1 MGFRLGA
8 HIGARLGGWLLV
20 GLVGTAVAA
29 DGLPPLQVD
38 PALLGAP
45 KPAKP
50 ARPASAVAEP
60 PVVKSAEASSTA
72 KPAAVVEPPAVK
84 PAEASSIAKPA
95 AVAAAKAGGKA
106 ASASSGKAPAAPVAE
121 DQATYIVA
129 DSIQGQTDVETIAV
143 GKVELRRAG
152 DTVNA
157 DRLRYQQ
164 AEEITEA
171 TGNVRLQRDEDSI
184 AGPHLYLKNQEK
196 QGYFDQPEYSIKR
209 LPPVPK
215 AKANQVP
222 LPAPAAREPIAGS
235 GAANWLDFEGDGLYR
250 FKRATYSTCEPSQRD
265 WYVQADELALDYN
278 TETGTAT
285 SSMVYFK
292 DTPILYWPWMTFPLN
307 NKRKSGLLAPTFG
320 SSSTSG
326 LELTLPWYWNI
337 AENMDATIAPRVM
350 TKRGIQLNTEFRYLE
365 PSFKGQSRFEYL
377 PNDQLKGT
385 NRYAFAVL
393 HDQTFAPGL
402 TGNLNLNGVSDD
414 QYFDDLS
421 SKVHMV
427 SQANLLR
434 QGSVNY
440 GAGWWNAAALVQ
452 SFQTL
457 QDPKAPIGKPYYRVP
472 QLTAAATRPDL
483 PAGLLFAFSGEYVNF
498 DHPTLV
504 TGQRLVLYPQFSLPI
519 QTAALSVTPKLGL
532 HTTRYSLR
540 DQDPGVPDRLT
551 RNVPIFSVDSGLTF
565 ERNVDWLSRS
575 LVQTLEP
582 RLYYLNVPSRN
593 QSEIPVFDSAL
604 MDFNFAQIFGENRY
618 GGNDRIGDANQ
629 LTSALVS
636 RLIDPENGGELMR
649 GAIGERFY
657 FRDQTV
663 TLPGE
668 APRTSRRTD
677 FLAAFSGRVAPGIH
691 IDTGWQYDPNFNH
704 TARFNAGGRY
714 QPEPGKVLN
723 ASYRFTREQFRQVDL
738 SGQWPL
744 FGNWHGVARY
754 NYSIQEKRLV
764 EGVAGLEYDGGC
776 WVARVVLHKLAT
788 TADKSSTSF
797 FVQLE
802 LNGLARIGSNPLDM
816 LKRNVV
822 GYGVINQSTADP
834 VFGDY

>member
-8 HIGARLGGWLLV
+8 HIGARLGGWLVV
-20 GLVGTAVAA
+20 GWVGTAVAA
-29 DGLPPLQVD
+29 EGLPPLRVD

-45 KPAKP
+45 GPVKPAKP
-50 ARPASAVAEP
+50 ASVAAEK
-60 PVVKSAEASSTA
+60 PVVKPDAAASAT
-72 KPAAVVEPPAVK
+72 KPAAVL
-84 PAEASSIAKPA
+84 PAEPA
-95 AVAAAKAGGKA
+95 ARAKSTA
-106 ASASSGKAPAAPVAE
+106 GKAPAKPEPDDEV
-121 DQATYIVA
+121 TYVDA
-129 DSIQGQTDVETIAV
+129 DAITGQTDVETIAT
-143 GKVELRRAG
+143 GRVELRKG
-152 DTVNA
+152 NDIVNA
-157 DRLRYQQ
+157 DRMVYRQI
-164 AEEITEA
+164 EETTEA
-171 TGNVRLQRDEDSI
+171 TGNVRLRRDEDTI
-184 AGPHLYLKNQEK
+184 AGPHLFLKNPEEK
-196 QGYFDQPEYSIKR
+196 GFFEQPEYSIKR
-209 LPPVPK
+209 LPPPPK
-215 AKANQVP
+215 KKANEVR
-222 LPAPAAREPIAGS
+222 LPMPAAREPITGS
-235 GAANWLDFEGDGLYR
+235 GAANWLDFEGEGLYR
-250 FKRATYSTCEPSQRD
+250 LKKATYSTCEPNQRD
-265 WYVQADELALDYN
+265 WYVQADEMVLDYN
-278 TETGTAT
+278 TETGKTT
-285 SSMVYFK
+285 NSVVYFK

-365 PSFKGQSRFEYL
+365 PSFKGVTRLEYL
-377 PNDQLKGT
+377 PNDQLTST
-385 NRYAFAVL
+385 NRYAFAVQ
-393 HDQTFAPGL
+393 HNHTFAPGL
-402 TGNLNLNGVSDD
+402 SGNLNLNGVSDD
-414 QYFDDLS
+414 QYFADLS
-421 SKVHMV
+421 SKVHVV

-434 QGSVNY
+434 QGSVSY
-440 GAGWWNAAALVQ
+440 GAGWWNASALVQ

-457 QDPKAPIGKPYYRVP
+457 QDPKAPTVKPYYRVP
-472 QLTAAATRPDL
+472 QLTASAIRPDL
-483 PAGLLFAFSGEYVNF
+483 PGGMSFAFSGEFVRF

-504 TGQRLVLYPQFSLPI
+504 SGERLVLYPQFSLPI
-519 QTAALSVTPKLGL
+519 QTAALFVTPKLGL
-532 HTTRYSLR
+532 HTTRYALH
-540 DQDPGVPDRLT
+540 DQAPDASDRLT
-551 RNVPIFSVDSGLTF
+551 RNVPVFSVDSGLVF
-565 ERNVDWLSRS
+565 ERDVNWLGRS

-582 RLYYLNVPSRN
+582 RLYYLNVPARN
-593 QSEIPVFDSAL
+593 QNEIPVFDSAL

-636 RLIDPENGGELMR
+636 RLIDPENGGEAIR
-649 GAIGERFY
+649 GAVGQRFY
-657 FRDQTV
+657 FRDQAV

-677 FLAAFSGRVAPGIH
+677 FLAAFAGRIAPGVYV
-691 IDTGWQYDPNFNH
+691 DTGWQYDPNFSR
-704 TARFNAGGRY
+704 TERFNAGGRY

-723 ASYRFTREQFRQVDL
+723 ASYRFTRDQLRQVDL
-738 SGQWPL
+738 SGQWPIR
-744 FGNWHGVARY
+744 GGWHGVARY
-754 NYSIQEKRLV
+754 NYSIKERRLV

-834 VFGDY
+834 IFGDN

>member
-8 HIGARLGGWLLV
+8 HMGARLGGWLV
-20 GLVGTAVAA
+20 IGVAGTAIAA
-29 DGLPPLQVD
+29 DGLPPLRVD
-38 PALLGAP
+38 PALIGAP
-45 KPAKP
+45 NPVKPAKP
-50 ARPASAVAEP
+50 ASVAVEQ
-60 PVVKSAEASSTA
+60 
-72 KPAAVVEPPAVK
+72 PAVK
-84 PAEASSIAKPA
+84 PAA
-95 AVAAAKAGGKA
+95 
-106 ASASSGKAPAAPVAE
+106 APAEAVPA

-129 DSIQGQTDVETIAV
+129 DAITGQTDVETIAT
-143 GKVELRRAG
+143 GKVVLRKADG
-152 DTVNA
+152 IVNA
-157 DRLRYQQ
+157 DRLVYRQ
-164 AEEITEA
+164 AEDATEA
-171 TGNVRLQRDEDSI
+171 TGDVRLRREEDTI
-184 AGPHLYLKNQEK
+184 AGPHLFLKNTDK
-196 QGYFDQPEYSIKR
+196 QGYFEQPEYSIKR
-209 LPPVPK
+209 LPPPK
-215 AKANQVP
+215 KKPGQVQ
-222 LPAPAAREPIAGS
+222 LPTPVAREPITGS
-235 GAANWLDFEGDGLYR
+235 GAASWLDFEGDGLYR
-250 FKRATYSTCEPSQRD
+250 FKQATYSTCEPDRRD
-265 WYVQADELALDYN
+265 WYVQADEMALDYN

-285 SSMVYFK
+285 GSKVYFK

-350 TKRGIQLNTEFRYLE
+350 TKRGIQLNTEFRYLA
-365 PSFKGQSRFEYL
+365 PSFKGQTRLEYL
-377 PNDQLKGT
+377 PNDQLKSA
-385 NRYAFAVL
+385 NRYAYAVL
-393 HDQTFAPGL
+393 HDHTLAPGL

-434 QGSVNY
+434 QGSVTY

-457 QDPKAPIGKPYYRVP
+457 QDPKAPIGRPYYRVP
-472 QLTAAATRPDL
+472 QLTASAVRPDL
-483 PAGLLFAFSGEYVNF
+483 PGGLSFAFSGEYVWF

-504 TGQRLVLYPQFSLPI
+504 TGQRLALYPQFSLPI
-519 QTAALSVTPKLGL
+519 QTAAFYATPKFGL
-532 HTTRYSLR
+532 HSTRYNLQ
-540 DQDPGVPDRLT
+540 DQAIGVPDRQT
-551 RNVPIFSVDSGLTF
+551 RNVPIFSIDSGLVF
-565 ERNVDWLSRS
+565 ERDVNWLSRS

-582 RLYYLNVPSRN
+582 RLYYLNVPSRQ

-636 RLIDPENGGELMR
+636 RLVDPESGGELMR
-649 GAIGERFY
+649 GAVGQRFY
-657 FRDQTV
+657 FRDQAV

-677 FLAAFSGRVAPGIH
+677 FLAAFSGRIAPGVH
-691 IDTGWQYDPNFNH
+691 VDTGWQYDPNFNR
-704 TARFNAGGRY
+704 TERFNAGGRY

-723 ASYRFTREQFRQVDL
+723 ASYRYTRDQFRQVDL
-738 SGQWPL
+738 SGQWPIA
-744 FGNWHGVARY
+744 GGWHGVGRY
-754 NYSIQEKRLV
+754 NYSILERRLV

-776 WVARVVLHKLAT
+776 WVARVVLHRLAT

-822 GYGVINQSTADP
+822 GYGVISQPTADL
-834 VFGDY
+834 VFGDH